1 MRFKIRVSIRT
12 VPGIFVSESKDIAMV
27 GISHSERIVLN
38 DHGLTSAEITAR
50 VDVLTG
56 VSHKDISKGAVGVRR
71 LLAVVEC
78 LHVEHRA
85 NLFRVELGA

>member
-1 MRFKIRVSIRT
+1 
-12 VPGIFVSESKDIAMV
+12 MV
-27 GISHSERIVLN
+27 GVSHSEWIVLN
-38 DHGLTSAEITAR
+38 DHGLTSAEIAAR

-56 VSHKDISKGAVGVRR
+56 VGHEHVGEGTVGVRG
-71 LLAVVEC
+71 LLAVIEC